1 MFLSGLLVI
10 VIEELICLLA
20 LRVAGRPRPA
30 LLLVD
35 LGVLVVELVVVEVLL
50 VEGASKSTAMISSTE
65 LIMSYL
71 LGCCF
76 KTDEIQ
82 GFLILGKQILISV
95 NRNFHFF
102 LCIRP
107 DFRKDNMIFDHVL
120 HFS

>member
-20 LRVAGRPRPA
+20 VRVAGLPRPG

-35 LGVLVVELVVVEVLL
+35 FGVLLVELVVEVLL

-76 KTDEIQ
+76 ETDEIQ